1 MFGALGL
8 YPTVPG
14 TDVLTLGS
22 PLFPHATITLPS
34 GRLLIRA
41 PRASAGT
48 PYVRSATLDRRR
60 LRRTWIRFSRLA
72 RGGRLGFTLS
82 ADPRQRWG
90 TAPRAA
96 PPSFGGTRACR

>member
-1 MFGALGL
+1 MSAWWMFGALGL

-48 PYVRSATLDRRR
+48 PYVRSATLDRHAWAGRGSGSAG
-60 LRRTWIRFSRLA
+60 WPAAAASASR
-72 RGGRLGFTLS
+72 S
-82 ADPRQRWG
+82 APTPTSAG
-90 TAPRAA
+90 ALRAA
-96 PPSFGGTRACR
+96 PLI